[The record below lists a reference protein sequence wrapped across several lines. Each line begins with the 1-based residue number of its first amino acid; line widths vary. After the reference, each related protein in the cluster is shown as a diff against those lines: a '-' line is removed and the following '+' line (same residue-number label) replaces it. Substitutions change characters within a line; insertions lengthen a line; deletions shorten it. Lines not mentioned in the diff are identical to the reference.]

1 MIPKFN
7 FVVSNMENSVQS
19 SKTYKLD
26 SFNGRITRK
35 IDELESI
42 KQAVFKI
49 LQTERFENAIYD
61 DANYGVELA
70 GFIGK
75 PKDFVKN
82 DIERT
87 IKDALLA
94 DERILAIESFNVI
107 DDIKDNFKIEFKI
120 NSIFGNI
127 DFESVVS
134 I

>member
-1 MIPKFN
+1 MIPKFDV
-7 FVVSNMENSVQS
+7 VVSNIENSVQS

-49 LQTERFENAIYD
+49 LQTERFENVIY

-94 DERILAIESFNVI
+94 DERILNIESFNII

-127 DFESVVS
+127 DFESVVR

>member
-1 MIPKFN
+1 MIPKFDV
-7 FVVSNMENSVQS
+7 VVSNIENSVQS

-49 LQTERFENAIYD
+49 LQTERFENVIY

-94 DERILAIESFNVI
+94 DERILNIENFNII

-120 NSIFGNI
+120 NSIYGNI
-127 DFESVVS
+127 DFESVVR